1 MGPLHGSEPLSV
13 GRSPEPLFDA
23 GTEVSTVSLCVNDH
37 PGDVSSVE
45 GGCLGSV
52 VSLGVPFPF
61 SEVKFNVEDSFE
73 FLEPLFSDFP
83 SVAHNYTFKLNMADY
98 MLGYKISSDLYEKGN
113 ALLFW
118 EGEGLDSSFSV
129 KPYPGS
135 LSHLLSS
142 RVVSDFGVVAGD
154 VTLLTRE
161 FDTYSHLLRF
171 VSARSTRLRCLRDAA
186 VTL

>member
-1 MGPLHGSEPLSV
+1 M
-13 GRSPEPLFDA
+13 
-23 GTEVSTVSLCVNDH
+23 
-37 PGDVSSVE
+37 
-45 GGCLGSV
+45 
-52 VSLGVPFPF
+52 
-61 SEVKFNVEDSFE
+61 
-73 FLEPLFSDFP
+73 
-83 SVAHNYTFKLNMADY
+83 
-98 MLGYKISSDLYEKGN
+98 
-113 ALLFW
+113 
-118 EGEGLDSSFSV
+118 

-186 VTL
+186 LLRLSHAVAGPPGIDYDYLYNLSKHGKFIDGRPETQVFSGGRTFTYGGLPPFTQNKQKTIKKGLGPGRGGGL